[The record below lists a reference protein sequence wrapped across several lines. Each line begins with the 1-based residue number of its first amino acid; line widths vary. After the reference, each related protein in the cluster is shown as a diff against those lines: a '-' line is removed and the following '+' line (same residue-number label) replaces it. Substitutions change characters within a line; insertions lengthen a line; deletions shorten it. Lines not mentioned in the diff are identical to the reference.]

1 MSKKSLAKSA
11 SDDLEDFLDL
21 SPPAPWMS
29 PVTGEV
35 LLDALH
41 ETIRTYVIADDCYV
55 TAMVLWITH
64 TYSFRQFHYS
74 PLLLIN
80 APERA
85 CGKSVALELIARL
98 AHRSF
103 ETANITVAALFRII
117 HLYGPTVL
125 IDEAD
130 TFLESN
136 PEMAGI
142 LNKGYEHRGVVV
154 RVETIGDRLQ
164 PVPYRVFGPK
174 AIAGIA
180 MERRLADATLSRCVR
195 VQMRRKV
202 QGETVQ
208 RLRSADRGMFATLR
222 SQIHRFV
229 ADQQQSLREGHTD
242 MPSELS
248 DREQDNWEPL
258 FAVARCAGPRWLAKA
273 REAALSIKG
282 STEEPQSM
290 SNNLLADIREVLA
303 SYRDRYI
310 PSAKLLEL
318 LFKDSE
324 MGWDSYNR
332 GFPLTARQL
341 AKNLSSYGIRSKT
354 VRMRDASTPKGY
366 EVREFEEVF
375 KRYLG
380 VPSAS
385 VDARKEGTVPAAP
398 AAPAVAVAQASS
410 TPIARSAPVPYE
422 FPDVD
427 F

>member
-1 MSKKSLAKSA
+1 MSKRNSTSLPPPCM
-11 SDDLEDFLDL
+11 EDFLNVK
-21 SPPAPWMS
+21 PVAPWMS
-29 PVTGEV
+29 PVSGET
-35 LLDALH
+35 LLDALRD
-41 ETIRTYVIADDCYV
+41 TVRTYVIADDCYV
-55 TAMVLWITH
+55 IAMVLWIVH
-64 TYSFRQFHYS
+64 TYCYRQFHYS

-85 CGKSVALELIARL
+85 CGKSVALGLIAEL
-98 AHRSF
+98 THSPF
-103 ETANITVAALFRII
+103 ESANITVAALFRII
-117 HLYGPTVL
+117 EMYGPTVL

-202 QGETVQ
+202 QGESVQ
-208 RLRSADRGMFATLR
+208 RLRSANRKEFDHLR
-222 SQIHRFV
+222 SQMHRFV
-229 ADQQQSLREGHTD
+229 TDSQQELAKGHTD

-258 FAVARCAGPRWLAKA
+258 FTVARCAGPRWLEKA

-290 SNNLLADIREVLA
+290 TNSLLADIREVLPV
-303 SYRDRYI
+303 RQGLLYI

-318 LFKDSE
+318 LTSDPE
-324 MGWDSYNR
+324 MGWSTYNR
-332 GFPLTARQL
+332 GSALTARQL
-341 AKNLSSYGIRSKT
+341 AKSLGVYGIRSKT
-354 VRMRDASTPKGY
+354 VRMPSGQTPKGY
-366 EVREFEEVF
+366 EIREFDEVF
-375 KRYLG
+375 ERYLSPQD
-380 VPSAS
+380 PSDLTQVEITAL
-385 VDARKEGTVPAAP
+385 D
-398 AAPAVAVAQASS
+398 
-410 TPIARSAPVPYE
+410 
-422 FPDVD
+422 
-427 F
+427 

>member
-1 MSKKSLAKSA
+1 MSKRYSTSPPPPCM
-11 SDDLEDFLDL
+11 EDFLNVK
-21 SPPAPWMS
+21 PVAPWMS
-29 PVTGEV
+29 PVSGEV

-41 ETIRTYVIADDCYV
+41 DTVRTYVIADDCYV
-55 TAMVLWITH
+55 TAMVLWIVH
-64 TYSFRQFHYS
+64 TYCYHQFHYS

-85 CGKSVALELIARL
+85 CGKSVALGLIAEL
-98 AHRSF
+98 AHSPF
-103 ETANITVAALFRII
+103 ESANITVAALFRII
-117 HLYGPTVL
+117 EMYGPTVL

-208 RLRSADRGMFATLR
+208 RLRSADRGLFATLR

-242 MPSELS
+242 MPGELS

-310 PSAKLLEL
+310 SSAKLLEL

-398 AAPAVAVAQASS
+398 AVAVAQASS

>member
-208 RLRSADRGMFATLR
+208 RLRSADRQKFNHMR
-222 SQIHRFV
+222 SQMHRFV
-229 ADQQQSLREGHTD
+229 KDSQQELAKGHTD

-258 FAVARCAGPRWLAKA
+258 FTVARCAGPRWLAKA

-290 SNNLLADIREVLA
+290 TNSLLADIREVLPG
-303 SYRDRYI
+303 RQVLYI

-318 LFKDSE
+318 LTNDPE
-324 MGWDSYNR
+324 MGWSTYNR
-332 GFPLTARQL
+332 GSPLTVRQL
-341 AKNLSSYGIRSKT
+341 AKSLGAYGIRSKT
-354 VRMRDASTPKGY
+354 VRMPSGLTPKGY
-366 EVREFEEVF
+366 EIREFEEVF
-375 KRYLG
+375 KRYLSPQN
-380 VPSAS
+380 PSDLTQGEVTA
-385 VDARKEGTVPAAP
+385 VD
-398 AAPAVAVAQASS
+398 
-410 TPIARSAPVPYE
+410 
-422 FPDVD
+422 
-427 F
+427 

>member
-174 AIAGIA
+174 AIAGIT

-208 RLRSADRGMFATLR
+208 RLRSANREEFGHLR
-222 SQIHRFV
+222 SQMHRF
-229 ADQQQSLREGHTD
+229 AKDSQQELAKGHTD

-258 FAVARCAGPRWLAKA
+258 FTVARSAGPRWLAKA

-310 PSAKLLEL
+310 SSAKLLEL

-398 AAPAVAVAQASS
+398 AVAVAQASS

>member
-1 MSKKSLAKSA
+1 MSKRYSTSPPPPCM
-11 SDDLEDFLDL
+11 EDFLNVK
-21 SPPAPWMS
+21 PVAPWMS
-29 PVTGEV
+29 PVEGDA

-41 ETIRTYVIADDCYV
+41 DTIRTYVIADDCYV
-55 TAMVLWITH
+55 TAMVLWIVH
-64 TYSFRQFHYS
+64 TYCYHQFHYS

-85 CGKSVALELIARL
+85 CGKSVALGLIAEL
-98 AHRSF
+98 AHSPF
-103 ETANITVAALFRII
+103 ESANITVAALFRII
-117 HLYGPTVL
+117 EMYGPTVL

-208 RLRSADRGMFATLR
+208 RLRSADRQKFNHMR
-222 SQIHRFV
+222 SQMHRFV
-229 ADQQQSLREGHTD
+229 KDSQQELAKGHTD

-258 FAVARCAGPRWLAKA
+258 FTVARCAGPHWLAKA

-290 SNNLLADIREVLA
+290 TNSLLADIREVLPG
-303 SYRDRYI
+303 RQVLYI

-318 LFKDSE
+318 LTNDPE
-324 MGWDSYNR
+324 MGWSTYNR
-332 GFPLTARQL
+332 GSPLTVRQL
-341 AKNLSSYGIRSKT
+341 AKSLGAYGIRSKT
-354 VRMRDASTPKGY
+354 VRMPSGLTPKGY
-366 EVREFEEVF
+366 EIREFEEVF
-375 KRYLG
+375 KRYLSPQN
-380 VPSAS
+380 PSDLTQGDITA
-385 VDARKEGTVPAAP
+385 VD
-398 AAPAVAVAQASS
+398 
-410 TPIARSAPVPYE
+410 
-422 FPDVD
+422 
-427 F
+427 

>member
-117 HLYGPTVL
+117 EMYGPTVL

-208 RLRSADRGMFATLR
+208 RLRSADRQKFSHMR
-222 SQIHRFV
+222 SQMHRFV
-229 ADQQQSLREGHTD
+229 KDSQQELAKGHTD

-258 FAVARCAGPRWLAKA
+258 FTVARCAGPRWLAKA

-290 SNNLLADIREVLA
+290 TNSLLADIREVLPG
-303 SYRDRYI
+303 RQVLYI

-318 LFKDSE
+318 LTNDPE
-324 MGWDSYNR
+324 MGWSTYNR
-332 GFPLTARQL
+332 GSPLTVRQL
-341 AKNLSSYGIRSKT
+341 AKSLGAYGIRSKT
-354 VRMRDASTPKGY
+354 VRMPSGLTPKGY
-366 EVREFEEVF
+366 EIREFEEVF
-375 KRYLG
+375 KRYLSPQN
-380 VPSAS
+380 PSDLTQGEVTA
-385 VDARKEGTVPAAP
+385 VD
-398 AAPAVAVAQASS
+398 
-410 TPIARSAPVPYE
+410 
-422 FPDVD
+422 
-427 F
+427 

>member
-1 MSKKSLAKSA
+1 MSKRYSTSPPPPCM
-11 SDDLEDFLDL
+11 EDFLNVK
-21 SPPAPWMS
+21 PVAPWMS
-29 PVTGEV
+29 PVEG
-35 LLDALH
+35 DALLYALH
-41 ETIRTYVIADDCYV
+41 DTIRTYVIADDCYV
-55 TAMVLWITH
+55 TAMVLWIVH
-64 TYSFRQFHYS
+64 TYCYHQFHYS

-85 CGKSVALELIARL
+85 CGKSVALGLIAEL
-98 AHRSF
+98 AHSPF
-103 ETANITVAALFRII
+103 ESANITVAALFRII
-117 HLYGPTVL
+117 EMYGPTVL

-154 RVETIGDRLQ
+154 RVETVGDRLQ

-208 RLRSADRGMFATLR
+208 RLRSANREEFGHLR
-222 SQIHRFV
+222 SQMHRF
-229 ADQQQSLREGHTD
+229 AKDSQQELAKGHTD

-258 FAVARCAGPRWLAKA
+258 FTVARCAGPRWLAKA

-290 SNNLLADIREVLA
+290 TNSLLADIREVLPG
-303 SYRDRYI
+303 RQVLYI
-310 PSAKLLEL
+310 
-318 LFKDSE
+318 
-324 MGWDSYNR
+324 
-332 GFPLTARQL
+332 
-341 AKNLSSYGIRSKT
+341 
-354 VRMRDASTPKGY
+354 PKGY
-366 EVREFEEVF
+366 PLSSSGTPDAVF
-375 KRYLG
+375 L
-380 VPSAS
+380 
-385 VDARKEGTVPAAP
+385 
-398 AAPAVAVAQASS
+398 SS
-410 TPIARSAPVPYE
+410 NNI
-422 FPDVD
+422 
-427 F
+427 

>member
-1 MSKKSLAKSA
+1 MSKRYSTSPPPPCM
-11 SDDLEDFLDL
+11 EDFLNVK
-21 SPPAPWMS
+21 PVAPWMS
-29 PVTGEV
+29 PVEGDA

-41 ETIRTYVIADDCYV
+41 DTIRTYVIADDCYV
-55 TAMVLWITH
+55 TAMVLWIVH
-64 TYSFRQFHYS
+64 TYCYHQFHYS

-85 CGKSVALELIARL
+85 CGKSVALGLIAEL
-98 AHRSF
+98 AHSPF
-103 ETANITVAALFRII
+103 ESANITVAALFRII
-117 HLYGPTVL
+117 EMYGPTVL

-208 RLRSADRGMFATLR
+208 RLRSADRQKFNHMR
-222 SQIHRFV
+222 SQMHRFV
-229 ADQQQSLREGHTD
+229 KDSQQELAKGHTD

-258 FAVARCAGPRWLAKA
+258 FTVARCAGPRWLAKA

-290 SNNLLADIREVLA
+290 TNSLLADIREVLPG
-303 SYRDRYI
+303 RQVLYI
-310 PSAKLLEL
+310 PSAKLLEAL
-318 LFKDSE
+318 TSDPE
-324 MGWDSYNR
+324 MGWSTYNR
-332 GFPLTARQL
+332 GSPLTARQL
-341 AKNLSSYGIRSKT
+341 AKSLGAYGIRSKT
-354 VRMRDASTPKGY
+354 VRMPSGLTPKGY
-366 EVREFEEVF
+366 EIREFEEVF
-375 KRYLG
+375 KRYLSPQN
-380 VPSAS
+380 PSDLTQGEVTA
-385 VDARKEGTVPAAP
+385 VD
-398 AAPAVAVAQASS
+398 
-410 TPIARSAPVPYE
+410 
-422 FPDVD
+422 
-427 F
+427 

>member
-1 MSKKSLAKSA
+1 MSKRYSTSPPPPCM
-11 SDDLEDFLDL
+11 EDFLNVK
-21 SPPAPWMS
+21 PVAPWMS
-29 PVTGEV
+29 PVEGDA

-41 ETIRTYVIADDCYV
+41 DTIRTYVIADDCYV
-55 TAMVLWITH
+55 TAMVLWIVH
-64 TYSFRQFHYS
+64 TYCYHQFHYS

-85 CGKSVALELIARL
+85 CGKSVALGLIAEL
-98 AHRSF
+98 AHSPF
-103 ETANITVAALFRII
+103 ESANITVAALFRII
-117 HLYGPTVL
+117 EMYGPTVL

-174 AIAGIA
+174 AIAGIT

-208 RLRSADRGMFATLR
+208 RLRSANREEFGHLR
-222 SQIHRFV
+222 SQMHRF
-229 ADQQQSLREGHTD
+229 AKDSQQELAKGHTD

-258 FAVARCAGPRWLAKA
+258 FTVARCAGPRWLAKA

-290 SNNLLADIREVLA
+290 SNNLLADIREVLPQ
-303 SYRDRYI
+303 RQGLYI
-310 PSAKLLEL
+310 PSAKLLEAL
-318 LFKDSE
+318 TSDPE
-324 MGWDSYNR
+324 MGWSTYNR
-332 GFPLTARQL
+332 GSPLTVRQL
-341 AKNLSSYGIRSKT
+341 AKSLGAYGIRSKT
-354 VRMRDASTPKGY
+354 VRMPSGLTPKGY
-366 EVREFEEVF
+366 EIREFDEVF
-375 KRYLG
+375 KRYLSPQN
-380 VPSAS
+380 PSDLTQGEVTAL
-385 VDARKEGTVPAAP
+385 D
-398 AAPAVAVAQASS
+398 
-410 TPIARSAPVPYE
+410 
-422 FPDVD
+422 
-427 F
+427 

>member
-1 MSKKSLAKSA
+1 MAKKA
-11 SDDLEDFLDL
+11 SSSHAPSSIEDFLDFK
-21 SPPAPWMS
+21 PPAPWMS
-29 PVTGEV
+29 PVSGEV

-41 ETIRTYVIADDCYV
+41 ETIQTYLIADDCYV
-55 TAMVLWITH
+55 TAMVLWIAH
-64 TYSFRQFHYS
+64 TYCYKQFHCS

-117 HLYGPTVL
+117 DLYGPTVL

-154 RVETIGDRLQ
+154 RVETIGERLQ

-174 AIAGIA
+174 AIAGIS
-180 MERRLADATLSRCVR
+180 MERRLADATLSRCVQ
-195 VQMRRKV
+195 VQMRRKI
-202 QGETVQ
+202 QGETIQ
-208 RLRSADRGMFATLR
+208 RLRSADRRRFSELR

-229 ADQQQSLREGHTD
+229 SDHEQELSLGHID
-242 MPSELS
+242 MPSELT

-258 FAVARCAGPRWLAKA
+258 FTVARCAGTRWLDKTHK
-273 REAALSIKG
+273 AALSIKG
-282 STEEPQSM
+282 STEDPQSM
-290 SNNLLADIREVLA
+290 TNNLLADIREVLEP
-303 SYRDRYI
+303 YHENYI
-310 PSAKLLEL
+310 PSAKLLDL

-354 VRMRDASTPKGY
+354 VRMPDSSTPKGY
-366 EVREFEEVF
+366 EVRVFTEVF
-375 KRYLG
+375 KRYLSPPK
-380 VPSAS
+380 VSA
-385 VDARKEGTVPAAP
+385 DMGELCTDPAASLDTVTQ
-398 AAPAVAVAQASS
+398 ARTAP
-410 TPIARSAPVPYE
+410 TARSVSVPVD

>member
-1 MSKKSLAKSA
+1 MSKRYSTSPAPPCM
-11 SDDLEDFLDL
+11 EDFLNVK
-21 SPPAPWMS
+21 PVAPWMS
-29 PVTGEV
+29 SVSGEV

-41 ETIRTYVIADDCYV
+41 DTVRTYVIADDCYV
-55 TAMVLWITH
+55 TAMVLWIVH
-64 TYSFRQFHYS
+64 TYCYHQFHYS

-85 CGKSVALELIARL
+85 CGKSVALGLIAEL
-98 AHRSF
+98 AHSPF
-103 ETANITVAALFRII
+103 ESANITVAALFRII
-117 HLYGPTVL
+117 EMYGPTVL

-208 RLRSADRGMFATLR
+208 RLRSANREGFGHMR
-222 SQIHRFV
+222 SQMHRFV
-229 ADQQQSLREGHTD
+229 KDSLEELAKGHTD

-258 FAVARCAGPRWLAKA
+258 FTVARCAGPRWLAKA

-290 SNNLLADIREVLA
+290 SNNLLADIREVLPQ
-303 SYRDRYI
+303 RQGLYI

-318 LFKDSE
+318 LTNDPE
-324 MGWDSYNR
+324 MGWSTYNR
-332 GFPLTARQL
+332 GSPLTVRQL
-341 AKNLSSYGIRSKT
+341 AKSLGAYGIRSKT
-354 VRMRDASTPKGY
+354 VRMPSGLTPKGY
-366 EVREFEEVF
+366 EIREFDEVF
-375 KRYLG
+375 KRYLSPQN
-380 VPSAS
+380 PSDLTQGEVTAL
-385 VDARKEGTVPAAP
+385 D
-398 AAPAVAVAQASS
+398 
-410 TPIARSAPVPYE
+410 
-422 FPDVD
+422 
-427 F
+427 

>member
-1 MSKKSLAKSA
+1 
-11 SDDLEDFLDL
+11 
-21 SPPAPWMS
+21 
-29 PVTGEV
+29 
-35 LLDALH
+35 
-41 ETIRTYVIADDCYV
+41 
-55 TAMVLWITH
+55 
-64 TYSFRQFHYS
+64 
-74 PLLLIN
+74 
-80 APERA
+80 
-85 CGKSVALELIARL
+85 
-98 AHRSF
+98 
-103 ETANITVAALFRII
+103 
-117 HLYGPTVL
+117 
-125 IDEAD
+125 
-130 TFLESN
+130 
-136 PEMAGI
+136 
-142 LNKGYEHRGVVV
+142 
-154 RVETIGDRLQ
+154 
-164 PVPYRVFGPK
+164 
-174 AIAGIA
+174 
-180 MERRLADATLSRCVR
+180 
-195 VQMRRKV
+195 
-202 QGETVQ
+202 
-208 RLRSADRGMFATLR
+208 
-222 SQIHRFV
+222 
-229 ADQQQSLREGHTD
+229 

-398 AAPAVAVAQASS
+398 AVAVAQASS

>member
-164 PVPYRVFGPK
+164 PVPYRVVGPK

-208 RLRSADRGMFATLR
+208 RLRSADRQKFNHMR
-222 SQIHRFV
+222 SQMHRFV
-229 ADQQQSLREGHTD
+229 KDSQQELAKGHTD

-258 FAVARCAGPRWLAKA
+258 FTVARCAGPRWLAKA

-290 SNNLLADIREVLA
+290 TNSLLADIREVLPG
-303 SYRDRYI
+303 RQVLYI

-318 LFKDSE
+318 LTNDPE
-324 MGWDSYNR
+324 MGWSTYNR
-332 GFPLTARQL
+332 GSPLTVRQL
-341 AKNLSSYGIRSKT
+341 AKSLGAYGIRSKT
-354 VRMRDASTPKGY
+354 VRMPSGLTPKGY
-366 EVREFEEVF
+366 EIREFEEVF
-375 KRYLG
+375 KRYLSPQN
-380 VPSAS
+380 PSDLTQGEVTA
-385 VDARKEGTVPAAP
+385 VD
-398 AAPAVAVAQASS
+398 
-410 TPIARSAPVPYE
+410 
-422 FPDVD
+422 
-427 F
+427 

>member
-1 MSKKSLAKSA
+1 M
-11 SDDLEDFLDL
+11 
-21 SPPAPWMS
+21 
-29 PVTGEV
+29 
-35 LLDALH
+35 
-41 ETIRTYVIADDCYV
+41 IADDCYV
-55 TAMVLWITH
+55 TAMVLWIVH
-64 TYSFRQFHYS
+64 TYCYHQFHYS

-85 CGKSVALELIARL
+85 CGKSVALGLIAEL
-98 AHRSF
+98 AHSPF
-103 ETANITVAALFRII
+103 ESANITVAALFRII
-117 HLYGPTVL
+117 EMYGPTVL

-208 RLRSADRGMFATLR
+208 RLRSADRQKFNHMR

-229 ADQQQSLREGHTD
+229 KDSQQELAKGHTD

-258 FAVARCAGPRWLAKA
+258 FTVARCAGPRWLAKA

-290 SNNLLADIREVLA
+290 TNSLLADIREVLPG
-303 SYRDRYI
+303 RQVLYI

-318 LFKDSE
+318 LTNDPE
-324 MGWDSYNR
+324 MGWSTYNR
-332 GFPLTARQL
+332 GSPLTVRQL
-341 AKNLSSYGIRSKT
+341 AKSLGAYGIRSKT
-354 VRMRDASTPKGY
+354 VRMPSGLTPKGY
-366 EVREFEEVF
+366 EIREFEEVF
-375 KRYLG
+375 KRYLSPQN
-380 VPSAS
+380 PSDLTQGEVTA
-385 VDARKEGTVPAAP
+385 VD
-398 AAPAVAVAQASS
+398 
-410 TPIARSAPVPYE
+410 
-422 FPDVD
+422 
-427 F
+427 

>member
-85 CGKSVALELIARL
+85 CGKSVALGLIAEL
-98 AHRSF
+98 AHSPF
-103 ETANITVAALFRII
+103 ESANITVAALFRII
-117 HLYGPTVL
+117 EMYGPTVL

-208 RLRSADRGMFATLR
+208 RLRSADRQKFNHMR
-222 SQIHRFV
+222 SQMHRFV
-229 ADQQQSLREGHTD
+229 KDSQQELAKGHTD

-258 FAVARCAGPRWLAKA
+258 FTVARCAGPRWLAKA

-290 SNNLLADIREVLA
+290 TNSLLADIREVLPG
-303 SYRDRYI
+303 RQVLYI

-318 LFKDSE
+318 LTNDPE
-324 MGWDSYNR
+324 MGWSTYNR
-332 GFPLTARQL
+332 GSPLTVRQL
-341 AKNLSSYGIRSKT
+341 AKSLGAYGIRSKT
-354 VRMRDASTPKGY
+354 VRMPSGLTPKGY
-366 EVREFEEVF
+366 EIREFEEVF
-375 KRYLG
+375 KRYLSPQN
-380 VPSAS
+380 PSDLTQGEVTA
-385 VDARKEGTVPAAP
+385 VD
-398 AAPAVAVAQASS
+398 
-410 TPIARSAPVPYE
+410 
-422 FPDVD
+422 
-427 F
+427 

>member
-117 HLYGPTVL
+117 EMYGPTVL

-208 RLRSADRGMFATLR
+208 RLRSADRQKFNHMR
-222 SQIHRFV
+222 SQMHRFV
-229 ADQQQSLREGHTD
+229 KDSQQELAKGHTD

-258 FAVARCAGPRWLAKA
+258 FTVARCAGPRWLAKA

-290 SNNLLADIREVLA
+290 TNSLLADIREVLPG
-303 SYRDRYI
+303 RQVLYI

-318 LFKDSE
+318 LTNDPE
-324 MGWDSYNR
+324 MGWSTYNR
-332 GFPLTARQL
+332 GSPLTVRQL
-341 AKNLSSYGIRSKT
+341 AKSLGAYGIRSKT
-354 VRMRDASTPKGY
+354 VRMPSGLTPKGY
-366 EVREFEEVF
+366 EIREFEEVF
-375 KRYLG
+375 KRYLSPQN
-380 VPSAS
+380 PSDLTQGEVTA
-385 VDARKEGTVPAAP
+385 VD
-398 AAPAVAVAQASS
+398 
-410 TPIARSAPVPYE
+410 
-422 FPDVD
+422 
-427 F
+427 